1 MMMSAMKR
9 WNEIKNKNGDNNRER
24 NEKIVSSITQKRKT
38 DSKTIF
44 RKKTRRLWL
53 QKKES

>member
-1 MMMSAMKR
+1 MMSAMKR